1 MPDFT
6 TQDSIGAMARDV
18 LAMMPRRFALAG
30 LSLGGYVALEV
41 VAQAPERVTHLA
53 LLDTRAVA
61 DTEEQRAR
69 RRGLMELSRMGRF
82 KGVTPQLLPQLLH
95 PRNLQ
100 NAPLTRLV
108 MDMAESV
115 GREAFLR
122 QQTALLNRK
131 DKTPELAR
139 ILQPTLVLCGRQD
152 SLTPLPLSQAM
163 AARIPASRLVVI
175 EEAGHLSPLEQPE
188 AVNRAMREWLLTA

>member
-1 MPDFT
+1 
-6 TQDSIGAMARDV
+6 
-18 LAMMPRRFALAG
+18 
-30 LSLGGYVALEV
+30 
-41 VAQAPERVTHLA
+41 
-53 LLDTRAVA
+53 
-61 DTEEQRAR
+61 
-69 RRGLMELSRMGRF
+69 
-82 KGVTPQLLPQLLH
+82 
-95 PRNLQ
+95 
-100 NAPLTRLV
+100 

-152 SLTPLPLSQAM
+152 ALTPLPLSQAM